1 MPMDSTARN
10 IPQFEWGLQNS
21 SVVTGDRFRSFQNLP
36 SNKIASNAMG
46 TVILFDLYHCNI
58 FDTSCGY
65 KGFCLTDEVMA
76 VAESSNSYSFVFDI
90 LLDALNHEKR
100 ISSFLKYVTK
110 EQFGRL
116 GLEELQRH
124 VNVPEN
130 FMFEI
135 QDLIFYGF
143 YLKEYDGYILQTD
156 LKK

>member
-65 KGFCLTDEVMA
+65 KGFRLTDEVMA

-100 ISSFLKYVTK
+100 ISSVKIDCIYPASEF
-110 EQFGRL
+110 
-116 GLEELQRH
+116 H
-124 VNVPEN
+124 
-130 FMFEI
+130 
-135 QDLIFYGF
+135 
-143 YLKEYDGYILQTD
+143 
-156 LKK
+156 